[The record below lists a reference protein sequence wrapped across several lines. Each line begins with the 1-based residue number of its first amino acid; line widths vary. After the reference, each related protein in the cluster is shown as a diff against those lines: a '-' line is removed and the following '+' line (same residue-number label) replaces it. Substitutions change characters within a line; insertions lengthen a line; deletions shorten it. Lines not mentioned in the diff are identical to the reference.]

1 MKNVILLL
9 AFISLCTS
17 CNEDDDQPICCS
29 PPPVSLSLHVSD
41 IEDAGT
47 SEIEQKYFP
56 FKVSMYYFSKTGVKT
71 LIPRGWTHTKFKEV
85 KTLPFQLK
93 NQDRCY
99 FRVEN
104 CLSLHLGEGV
114 LKNISQEEVKRLFLK
129 VREDIDTIDLTVKYN
144 QESYVKHEVKNL
156 RVNGK
161 PLSPL
166 IPDTQ
171 FNPYYFSKSGKKS
184 KINCLPENTHLEIVI
199 SDAHLVKG
207 LVDDVEKFVEDISKK
222 NRVKVSYKQDGI
234 EKFLALGEFSVFFRS
249 QDDLSLIDYE
259 TCISCRSVLKDN
271 VTIVMPMK
279 LLELATSEGGT
290 KEFLITLNDQKT
302 HKLTVDRVVR
312 IPMKESKLK
321 NLSHDEFIVKRVSID
336 GIMLD
341 GSSYRNRFHFSE
353 TWKDGKKKPWK
364 KWNIGSGTQCKK
376 AEDCFL

>member
-1 MKNVILLL
+1 MKNIILLL
-9 AFISLCTS
+9 AFILLCAS
-17 CNEDDDQPICCS
+17 CNEGDDPICCVS
-29 PPPVSLSLHVSD
+29 PPVSLSLHVSD
-41 IEDAGT
+41 IEGAGT
-47 SEIEQKYFP
+47 SEIEHKYFP

-85 KTLPFQLK
+85 KILPLQLK
-93 NQDRCY
+93 NQGRCH

-104 CLSLHLGEGV
+104 CLSLHLSESI
-114 LKNISQEEVKRLFLK
+114 LKNIYQEEVKRLFVK
-129 VREDIDTIDLTVKYN
+129 VRQDIDTIDLTVKYN
-144 QESYVKHEVKNL
+144 QESYIKYEIKNF
-156 RVNGK
+156 RINGK
-161 PLSPL
+161 TLSPL
-166 IPDTQ
+166 TPDTQ
-171 FNPYYFSKSGKKS
+171 YNPYYFSKSGETS
-184 KINCLPENTHLEIVI
+184 KISCLPENTHLNIVI

-222 NRVKVSYKQDGI
+222 NRIKVSYKQEGI

-341 GSSYRNRFHFSE
+341 GSYGNTFHFSE

-364 KWNIGSGTQCKK
+364 KWDTGSGTQCKK
-376 AEDCFL
+376 AEDCS

>member
-1 MKNVILLL
+1 MKNTILLL
-9 AFISLCTS
+9 AFILFCTS
-17 CNEDDDQPICCS
+17 CNEGDDPICCIS
-29 PPPVSLSLHVSD
+29 PPVSLSLHIAD
-41 IEDAGT
+41 IEGAGT
-47 SEIEQKYFP
+47 SEKARKDFLS
-56 FKVSMYYFSKTGVKT
+56 KVSMYYFSKTGVKT
-71 LIPRGWTHTKFKEV
+71 LIPRGRIDAEFSKV
-85 KTLPFQLK
+85 KTLPLQLK
-93 NQDRCY
+93 SQERCH

-104 CLSLHLGEGV
+104 CLSLGLPHNI
-114 LKNISQEEVKRLFLK
+114 LKNISQEEVKKLFVK

-144 QESYVKHEVKNL
+144 QESYIKYEVKNFRINRKTL
-156 RVNGK
+156 N
-161 PLSPL
+161 PLTS
-166 IPDTQ
+166 DKKY
-171 FNPYYFSKSGKKS
+171 NPYYFSKSGETS
-184 KINCLPENTHLEIVI
+184 KISCLPENTHLKIVI

-222 NRVKVSYKQDGI
+222 NRVKVSYKQEGI
-234 EKFLALGEFSVFFRS
+234 EKPLALGEFSVFFRS

-290 KEFLITLNDQKT
+290 KEFSITLNDQKT

-353 TWKDGKKKPWK
+353 TWKEGKKKPWK
-364 KWNIGSGTQCKK
+364 KWNAGSGTQCEK
-376 AEDCFL
+376 AEDCSL